1 MLRAGYLRNGKD
13 IENLL
18 KKLEQGRGIK
28 MNKENEVL
36 KELIDCFGEQNKPQ
50 KGAMTVETAIEKA
63 YADMSR
69 RAKGHTPDVKK
80 EALKELKKIF
90 DEMPSFNDEEAFD
103 KWHEE
108 SCEKLRNAKLPN
120 GFIITYGRAQKV
132 INMTFKYLMYSDTP
146 HADAHDYCHMAL
158 DSYTLAWYKRKVDKD
173 KKNYAWSKID
183 DYGEYKKIQDN
194 IRGYLGEDAS
204 YSMDDKRQSNTETVS
219 LPEQPI
225 LAEFI
230 VWEGEKLRRK

>member
-80 EALKELKKIF
+80 EALKE
-90 DEMPSFNDEEAFD
+90 
-103 KWHEE
+103 
-108 SCEKLRNAKLPN
+108 
-120 GFIITYGRAQKV
+120 
-132 INMTFKYLMYSDTP
+132 
-146 HADAHDYCHMAL
+146 
-158 DSYTLAWYKRKVDKD
+158 
-173 KKNYAWSKID
+173 
-183 DYGEYKKIQDN
+183 
-194 IRGYLGEDAS
+194 
-204 YSMDDKRQSNTETVS
+204 
-219 LPEQPI
+219 
-225 LAEFI
+225 
-230 VWEGEKLRRK
+230 